1 MNAAARI
8 PRSRLPRRSGG
19 FTFVE
24 LIISVVV
31 IGIAVT
37 GVLLI
42 FTQTVGRSADPL
54 VRQQALAIAEA
65 YLEEVVAKHYA
76 DPAGGETFGAEGG
89 ETRPAYDDV
98 WDYDGLAGE
107 PERPYGTA
115 DIPQL
120 DDYNVSVAVSDGSAA
135 LGVTAA
141 RVDVTVAHPSG
152 ISVSLWSYRA
162 DYNP

>member
-1 MNAAARI
+1 MSAAARFRPSPI
-8 PRSRLPRRSGG
+8 ARRARG

-24 LIISVVV
+24 LVISLVV

-42 FTQTVGRSADPL
+42 FTRTVGSSADPM

-65 YLEEVVAKHYA
+65 YLEEVVAKHYD
-76 DPAGGETFGAEGG
+76 DPNGGETFGVEGG
-89 ETRPAYDDV
+89 ETRPTYDDV
-98 WDYDGLAGE
+98 WDYDGLSGE

-120 DDYNVSVAVSDGSAA
+120 DDYTVSVAVSDGSAA

-141 RVDVTVAHPSG
+141 RVDVTVTHPAG
-152 ISVSLWSYRA
+152 IDVSLWSYRA
-162 DYNP
+162 EYSP